1 MNVERFPLMK
11 LLLAQTSSCQ
21 CKLGPLKAKCKVI
34 YLKYSF
40 HSYKDGRDQVPI
52 KLSKII
58 DVMCLIET
66 C

>member
-1 MNVERFPLMK
+1 MK

-21 CKLGPLKAKCKVI
+21 CKLGPLKAKYKVR
-34 YLKYSF
+34 YSKYSI
-40 HSYKDGRDQVPI
+40 HSYEGGMDQVPI
-52 KLSKII
+52 KLSKFI

>member
-1 MNVERFPLMK
+1 MK
-11 LLLAQTSSCQ
+11 LLLAQTSFCQ

-40 HSYKDGRDQVPI
+40 HSYEGGRNQVPI
-52 KLSKII
+52 KLSKFI
-58 DVMCLIET
+58 DVMYLIET